1 MENAFAIENG
11 HTESTHVRPQPYHKT
26 CEDPVPES
34 VTVQSLDTEMQQ
46 DNVWQWFP
54 HSMVRIYI
62 PKCIPAD
69 AVTWS
74 IDSYHYL

>member
-11 HTESTHVRPQPYHKT
+11 HTESTHVRPQLYHKT

-74 IDSYHYL
+74 IDNYPYL